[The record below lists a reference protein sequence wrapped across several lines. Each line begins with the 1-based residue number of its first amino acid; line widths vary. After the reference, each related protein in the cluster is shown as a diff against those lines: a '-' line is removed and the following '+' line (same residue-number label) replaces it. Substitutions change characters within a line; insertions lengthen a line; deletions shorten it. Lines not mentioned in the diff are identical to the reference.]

1 MIDQRFLTICCA
13 AIGLAC
19 AGTALAF
26 GGGARRIEH
35 VPSGTE
41 FVAGHGDRSFAAE
54 ARAASPG
61 FVARHGGTW
70 FERRGGPTGDFR
82 RIWGEGSPVSPAA
95 MADGPAALA
104 AARTF
109 WRENGDLLPAG
120 VVAAD
125 LEPVVNHSFR
135 GVRIVTFRQTVD
147 GVPVLG
153 TTAHLAILA
162 GRIVLVG
169 VRAFPVTGV
178 ETRPVVEAGAA
189 RATALGQVAARGVG
203 GAAAGAPVLALMP
216 VTGDD
221 SLELRPVWTVALA
234 APGGLRFTAFVDA
247 RSGGLAALR
256 DERLFVT
263 GELRGRHHDRHPGN
277 AVIDSPLAD
286 LYVQTNAGESATDHL
301 GQFTADGTETDLMA
315 LLSGKYVQVRNMHGA
330 DLLLDVSGVGAEP
343 HLWDLEGDEEG
354 FAQIHGYHFVSRVRD
369 HAHAIA
375 PDLMWTMGVQQVNV
389 NQTDLDDDGVTDACN
404 AWFDGV
410 SLNTLMA
417 GDLGYGY
424 SCNNTAMIGDIL
436 YHEYGHAFHYQSTLL
451 GAMAFDEA
459 VSEGLAD
466 TMSVSITLDPII
478 APYFTT
484 GGYAIRDLEPDKV
497 WPQDQSEDP
506 HATGL
511 IVGGALW
518 DLRKA
523 LREELGVDAGDQAL
537 DDLYAQVA
545 RTTTDVPS
553 LFEATL
559 LADDDNGN
567 LADGTPGFCLIY
579 DAYAPHGLTGDGVGR
594 IVIDHEQLIAL
605 DDPSLPVAVSADVW
619 VASEE
624 CNTLGAVRLV
634 YSVDGGA
641 SWTTAEMAG
650 AGGDAYQAGIGVL
663 AEGTE
668 LFYRIE
674 ADELDS
680 GDVIAR
686 PHNAAEPFYRAYV
699 GPLDEIRC
707 DDFEDGEGEW
717 THELVEGVAREG
729 ADDWQLGQPV
739 GKGGDPVGA
748 WSGQYVWGNDLA
760 PLANWNGKYQPS
772 KTNALTGPAWDLS
785 GYEQVRLRFRRWL
798 TVEDGYFDQARVLIG
813 VGGEWQQVW
822 VNRASAG
829 GADAAHDTHHIDR
842 EWILFDLDISELAAG
857 QPEVRVRF
865 EMRSDAGLEFGGW
878 TIDDVC
884 LYTKGE
890 PPENDT
896 DQDGGPAAEVL
907 SGKAGGCG
915 CDAAGRGTAAGLA
928 GLLSRLI

>member
-1 MIDQRFLTICCA
+1 M
-13 AIGLAC
+13 
-19 AGTALAF
+19 
-26 GGGARRIEH
+26 
-35 VPSGTE
+35 
-41 FVAGHGDRSFAAE
+41 
-54 ARAASPG
+54 
-61 FVARHGGTW
+61 
-70 FERRGGPTGDFR
+70 
-82 RIWGEGSPVSPAA
+82 SPAGV
-95 MADGPAALA
+95 ADGPVALE
-104 AARTF
+104 AAREF
-109 WRENGDLLPAG
+109 WRANEDLLPGG
-120 VVAAD
+120 VVADD
-125 LEPVVNHSFR
+125 LEPVVDHTFR
-135 GVRIVTFRQTVD
+135 GVRIVTHRQTVD

-153 TTAHLAILA
+153 ATAHLAILA
-162 GRIVLVG
+162 GRVVLVG
-169 VRAFPVTGV
+169 VQAFPVTGV

-189 RATALGQVAARGVG
+189 RATALGQVAARGVD
-203 GAAAGAPVLALMP
+203 GAAAGVPVLGLMP
-216 VTGDD
+216 LTADD
-221 SLELRPVWTVALA
+221 SLELRLVWTVEVA
-234 APGGLRFTAFVDA
+234 AHGGFRFTAFVDA
-247 RSGGLAALR
+247 RDGSLVALR
-256 DERLFVT
+256 DERLFLT

-277 AVIDSPLAD
+277 AVIDSPLTD
-286 LYVQTNAGESATDHL
+286 LYIQTSAGEGATDHL
-301 GQFTADGTETDLMA
+301 GQFTADGTETDVLA
-315 LLSGKYVQVRNMHGA
+315 FLSGKYVQVANANGSNLML
-330 DLLLDVSGVGAEP
+330 DLTGLGSEP
-343 HLWDLEGDEEG
+343 YAWDLEGDEEG
-354 FAQIHGYHFVSRVRD
+354 FAQIHGYQFVSRVRD

-375 PDLMWTMGVQQVNV
+375 PDLPWTMGVQQVNV
-389 NQTDLDDDGVTDACN
+389 NHTDLDDDGVTDACN

-424 SCNNTAMIGDIL
+424 ECNNTAMIGDIL

-459 VSEGLAD
+459 VSEGFSD
-466 TMSVSITLDPII
+466 TMSVAITLDPII

-484 GGYAIRDLEPDKV
+484 SGYAIRDLEPDKV
-497 WPQDQSEDP
+497 WPQDQSEDV

-523 LREELGVDAGDQAL
+523 LQEELGVDAGNQAL

-579 DAYAPHGLTGDGVGR
+579 DAYAPHGLTGDGQGR

-605 DDPSLPVAVSADVW
+605 DDPAQPVTIAADVW

-634 YSVDGGA
+634 YSTDGGA
-641 SWTTAEMAG
+641 NWTTVEMAG

-680 GDVIAR
+680 GDVIQR

-699 GPLDEIRC
+699 GPLDEILC
-707 DDFEDGEGEW
+707 DDLEDGEGEW
-717 THELVEGVAREG
+717 THELVAGVAREG
-729 ADDWQLGQPV
+729 ADDWQWDGPV
-739 GKGGDPVGA
+739 GKGGDPLA
-748 WSGQYVWGNDLA
+748 AYSGLHVWGNDLA
-760 PLANWNGKYQPS
+760 LFDNWNGKYQPS

-785 GYEQVRLRFRRWL
+785 SYEQVRLRFRRWL
-798 TVEDGYFDQARVLIG
+798 TVEDGYFDQARLYVG
-813 VGGEWQQVW
+813 VGDEWHQVW
-822 VNRASAG
+822 ANRVSDG

-865 EMRSDAGLEFGGW
+865 EMQSDAGLEYGGW

-890 PPENDT
+890 PASTDT
-896 DQDGGPAAEVL
+896 DTEQDGGPSAEAI
-907 SGKAGGCG
+907 GAQAGGCG
-915 CDAAGRGTAAGLA
+915 CDAAGRVAPTGLA
-928 GLLSRLI
+928 GLLARLL